1 MKTIETK
8 LQNNLNKI
16 EKWTVE
22 NGFKFSMTKT
32 NCVHF
37 CQEHRLH
44 LDPALKLYNNPIPI
58 VYQAKFLGVIF
69 DKKLS
74 FIPHINTLEVKCQKA
89 LNVLKLLSHSDWG
102 GDKKSLLNLY
112 RSLIRSKLDYGCIIY
127 GSARKS
133 YLKKLDTI
141 HHQGLRLALGSFPY
155 VTCPKFI
162 FRGPRAIL
170 V

>member
-58 VYQAKFLGVIF
+58 VDQAKFLGVIF

-74 FIPHINTLEVKCQKA
+74 FIPHINTLKVKCQKA

-102 GDKKSLLNLY
+102 GD
-112 RSLIRSKLDYGCIIY
+112 
-127 GSARKS
+127 
-133 YLKKLDTI
+133 
-141 HHQGLRLALGSFPY
+141 
-155 VTCPKFI
+155 
-162 FRGPRAIL
+162 
-170 V
+170 